1 MTSSSPIEDGIEFI
15 PKFDAQG
22 LIPAIAQDYQSGDI
36 LMLAYMNAEALQKT
50 IESGEAVYWSR
61 SRQSFWKKGETS
73 GHIQKVRDILVD
85 CDQDALI
92 LKIEQIGG
100 TACHTGRWSCFYR
113 SVLGSAGNLKLKFTK
128 SE

>member
-1 MTSSSPIEDGIEFI
+1 MTSPSPIEDGIDFT

-22 LIPAIAQDYQSGDI
+22 LIPAIAQDYLSGDV
-36 LMLAYMNAEALQKT
+36 LMLAYMNEEALRKT

-100 TACHTGRWSCFYR
+100 AACHTGRWSCFHR
-113 SVLGSAGNLKLKFTK
+113 SVLTNAGNLKLKFTK

>member
-1 MTSSSPIEDGIEFI
+1 MSHNSNIEEGLDFA
-15 PKFDAQG
+15 PKFDANG
-22 LIPAIAQDYQSGDI
+22 LIPVIAQDHQSGDV

-50 IESGEAVYWSR
+50 VESGEATYWSR

-85 CDQDALI
+85 CDQDAII

-100 TACHTGRWSCFYR
+100 SACHTGRWSCFYR
-113 SVLGSAGNLKLKFTK
+113 SLFLHEQNLKLKFRK